1 MKRLLALLSLTL
13 SITALAGNP
22 YVGTNITRTYYES
35 ELESCPGVLDMQP
48 GDLWTLTLPDNIT
61 DSFLTRDGLVERKVQ
76 GNRVVMAVTA
86 TSGSSPMLVMTEDGH
101 ALRFMITI
109 QGGVGGRNKNVV
121 IKPGWGSSRTCTG
134 ALPVTPGTSAAQ
146 VSAPTLIRVN
156 VPQASAAPSKAVSAA
171 RPALPPAKVLPTKV
185 VKAPL
190 PLTARTPAPTK
201 PAAVKAPSPSPQPVS
216 VATIAPTA
224 AAISAPAT
232 TPATA
237 TASHAQTPIPVT
249 VKTPPTPMP
258 TVTLETTTPVTRAT
272 PATPTPTVTVDAT
285 PAPTPTTTST
295 PASLP
300 GRVSAVLASGPSYL
314 TATVLPEAQGRL
326 LNIHIISRLDADVM
340 LDEQDLTLGDAK
352 STSRRQVMVPAGQAL
367 TLTLRLQGPLP
378 KRQGRLLWTGSIL
391 GSGET
396 FLLSATLPLPA

>member
-22 YVGTNITRTYYES
+22 YVGTNITRTYDES

-121 IKPGWGSSRTCTG
+121 IKPGWGSSKACAG
-134 ALPVTPGTSAAQ
+134 ALPVTPGTSAVQ
-146 VSAPTLIRVN
+146 VAAPTLIRVN

-171 RPALPPAKVLPTKV
+171 RPPLPPAKVLPTQV

-190 PLTARTPAPTK
+190 PLTARKPASAKPTAVTK
-201 PAAVKAPSPSPQPVS
+201 PAAVKAPSPSPQPVRA
-216 VATIAPTA
+216 ATV
-224 AAISAPAT
+224 APAT

-237 TASHAQTPIPVT
+237 TAPHAQTPIPVT
-249 VKTPPTPMP
+249 VRTPPAPMA
-258 TVTLETTTPVTRAT
+258 TVTLEATAPLTRAT
-272 PATPTPTVTVDAT
+272 PAAPTPTVTVDAT

-300 GRVSAVLASGPSYL
+300 GRVSAVLASSPSYL
-314 TATVLPEAQGRL
+314 TATVLPEAQGRV
-326 LNIHIISRLDADVM
+326 LNIHITSRLDADVM
-340 LDEQDLTLGDAK
+340 LNEQDLTLGDAK
-352 STSRRQVMVPAGQAL
+352 STSQRQVMVPAGQAL